1 MYALQLKTKKETETI
16 FRTDECRAEQENKAS
31 AHMAYCLC
39 VFLTDFNI
47 NRSNGLFRIS
57 RIWGPLYQFVLLCL
71 IYWESTESEIL
82 RAAAILLSKE
92 MEEGRRMAQ
101 APVNMCPCVCF
112 FEIYQ
117 KITCEIFFCLGNNIF
132 CFDIGPKIVR
142 IILRNLQNNQFPVLA
157 FNIQTH
163 KASLSHVNLSIL
175 AGDWFFFTRWVTFFR
190 TKWKLVAKYFS
201 FA

>member
-1 MYALQLKTKKETETI
+1 MSG
-16 FRTDECRAEQENKAS
+16 RARIQS
-31 AHMAYCLC
+31 LSPHGLLFVC
-39 VFLTDFNI
+39 FLTDFNI
-47 NRSNGLFRIS
+47 NRSNSLFRIS
-57 RIWGPLYQFVLLCL
+57 RVWGPLCQFVLLCL

-82 RAAAILLSKE
+82 RAAVIMLSKE
-92 MEEGRRMAQ
+92 IEKGRRMAQ

-112 FEIYQ
+112 FEVYQ
-117 KITCEIFFCLGNNIF
+117 KITCDTFFYVGSNIF
-132 CFDIGPKIVR
+132 CFDIGPEIVR

-157 FNIQTH
+157 FNLQTH